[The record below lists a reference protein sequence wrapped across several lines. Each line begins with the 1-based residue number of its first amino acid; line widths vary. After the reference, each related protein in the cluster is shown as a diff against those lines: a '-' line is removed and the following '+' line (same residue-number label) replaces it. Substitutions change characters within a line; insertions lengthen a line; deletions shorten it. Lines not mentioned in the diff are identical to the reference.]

1 MHDRK
6 CYRILGSIEKS
17 GTLAWDGLAQSSQ
30 KDTAEPT
37 IPSCWWLYL
46 QRGTHCK
53 IQSVCNNDFK
63 VYLLYDF

>member
-1 MHDRK
+1 M
-6 CYRILGSIEKS
+6 IGNAIEYWEVLKKVE
-17 GTLAWDGLAQSSQ
+17 LAWDGLAQSSQ

-46 QRGTHCK
+46 QRGTHYN